1 MEELRARLERFVDEQ
16 GERCCGTTV
25 DERVEELTEL
35 RETSAMADDADDVAV
50 FSALANRTRYD
61 LLRLF
66 VAASREL
73 CVCEFAPLFDVSD
86 STISQA
92 LGQLVDAG
100 LVYRE
105 ASGRWR
111 LYGATERGE
120 RIVQFVDGLD
130 ADETGDSDRSTSA
143 TAD

>member
-1 MEELRARLERFVDEQ
+1 MEELRTRLERFVDEQ
-16 GERCCGTTV
+16 EGCCGTTV
-25 DERVEELTEL
+25 DRRVEELTEL
-35 RETSAMADDADDVAV
+35 RERSATEGDDVAV

-66 VAASREL
+66 VAAPREL
-73 CVCEFAPLFDVSD
+73 CVCEFVPLFDVSE
-86 STISQA
+86 STVSQG

-111 LYGATERGE
+111 YYGATERGE
-120 RIVQFVDGLD
+120 RIVELMDGLD
-130 ADETGDSDRSTSA
+130 ADEDP
-143 TAD
+143 